1 MDWALLTQTVE
12 RLDTLE
18 GMDFLHELSE
28 IEETDPDLA
37 ARVKNLR
44 SNRWNASSFM
54 QTRMPGA
61 QEPRTTMFGAGDK
74 IGVWEIA
81 ECLGAGGMGEVYR
94 ATRADKLF
102 DQQVALK
109 IAKIKTKSFRNR
121 FESERQRLAQLE
133 HPNIARIID
142 GGTADNGGPYLT
154 MEFVD
159 GMPIDAFVKANQ
171 LGREARLGLIGE
183 LCVALSHAH
192 GRLVLHR
199 DIKPDNVLVNTDGMA
214 RLIDFGVASL
224 LDEPV
229 REDEPGPLTLRFA
242 APEQLLGQP
251 VSAATDVFAVGML
264 AHLLEIG
271 ALPKRLPDGGVLV
284 DVKALADEDLSA
296 ILGKATAFDPSDR
309 YASADALG
317 DDLRRFVEGFPVA
330 ARPLSPLRRLRK
342 LVARNTLASAM
353 SAAAIAAVVA
363 GVIGVSVFAVRADDE
378 AKSARFAEQ
387 QGARTIEFYETI
399 NGGYTRFTSSIDP
412 TSALAEEYSKALL
425 ELEAKADANAQTD
438 YQGTLQTYVFLAEFY
453 ADQGRDRDAS
463 RLGEKL
469 SNHVTELTYAS
480 AFTLFGL
487 VHLSRGF
494 VEDQKLVER
503 LDMLYEFFSAD
514 RVAHSFDLA
523 INRCVRSE
531 FTADKSDAQQCVD
544 LAKDHIAKV
553 DMQNY
558 SEASGVLPLLA
569 YGVDGALALK
579 EFDQATAFAKSG
591 LQFYENESRPGSV
604 PEPSFWMNLSD
615 IAQAQ
620 EDWPASIENLTKAN
634 ALIEGD
640 QRFPWLEVSLM
651 LEMAQS
657 NLAIKDFKNLEASAR
672 KALNQAEQLYG
683 SDHHHVRD
691 ARSYLAMVQADNGQ
705 RSEAT
710 SMLQQIIAEEEA
722 RNGNAE
728 AVRRYNDMLA
738 TIAQM

>member
-1 MDWALLTQTVE
+1 MDWAIVF
-12 RLDTLE
+12 DTLE
-18 GMDFLHELSE
+18 RLESLSAEDIAKEL
-28 IEETDPDLA
+28 ETLKAGDAELA
-37 ARVKNLR
+37 NTVLQFRWRR
-44 SNRWNASSFM
+44 SNASSFM
-54 QTRMPGA
+54 QTRMAGA
-61 QEPRTTMFGAGDK
+61 AEPKRPLLRTGK
-74 IGVWEIA
+74 R
-81 ECLGAGGMGEVYR
+81 LGAWQVIELLGSGGMGEVYR
-94 ATRADKLF
+94 VARADGSF
-102 DQQVALK
+102 DQQAALK
-109 IAKIKTKSFRNR
+109 IAKTKTKIFRTR
-121 FESERQRLAQLE
+121 FEAERQRLAQLE
-133 HPNIARIID
+133 HPCIARIID
-142 GGTADNGGPYLT
+142 GGNADNGAPYLT
-154 MEFVD
+154 MEFVE
-159 GMPIDAFVKANQ
+159 GMPIDAYVTDKKLN
-171 LGREARLGLIGE
+171 RTERLSLIGD
-183 LCVALSHAH
+183 LCAALTHAH
-192 GRLVLHR
+192 ARLVLHR
-199 DIKPDNVLVNTDGMA
+199 DIKHDNVLMNQNGDV

-224 LDEPV
+224 LDNPEAQG
-229 REDEPGPLTLRFA
+229 RPGPLTIGYA
-242 APEQLLGQP
+242 APEQLMGQP

-264 AHLLEIG
+264 THLLETG
-271 ALPKRLPDGGVLV
+271 ALPARQTDGGVAINAGV
-284 DVKALADEDLSA
+284 VGDADLAA
-296 ILGKATAFDPSDR
+296 VIAKATAFNPSDR
-309 YASADALG
+309 YVSADALG
-317 DDLRRFVEGFPVA
+317 DDLRLFAEGFPVA
-330 ARPLSPLRRLRK
+330 ARPLSPVKRFRK
-342 LVARNTLASAM
+342 LVARNALASAM

-399 NGGYTRFTSSIDP
+399 NGGYTRFTSSIEP

-425 ELEAKADANAQTD
+425 ELEATADVNAQTD
-438 YQGTLQTYVFLAEFY
+438 YQGTLQTFVFLAEFY

-494 VEDQKLVER
+494 VEDQKLIER
-503 LDMLYEFFSAD
+503 LDRLYEFFSAD

-531 FTADKSDAQQCVD
+531 FTADKSDAQQCVA
-544 LAKDHIAKV
+544 LAKGHIAKL
-553 DMQNY
+553 DMQSY

-579 EFDQATAFAKSG
+579 NFDQATAFAKNG

-640 QRFPWLEVSLM
+640 QRLPWLEVSLT

-657 NLAIKDFKNLEASAR
+657 NLAMKDFENLEASAR

-683 SDHHHVRD
+683 IDHHHVRD
-691 ARSYLAMVQADNGQ
+691 ARSYLAMVKANNGQ

-710 SMLQQIIAEEEA
+710 AMLQQIIAEEEA
-722 RNGNAE
+722 GNGNAE

-738 TIAQM
+738 TITQM